1 MAHDA
6 EAAPDSSWQQRAVD
20 RSLGTARARAV
31 SRSEQILAAARELMV
46 ESGGLDF
53 TVQDIVD
60 RSGLSLRS
68 FYKHFGGKDELLM
81 ALLEELLRE
90 FAGDLRAEVD
100 AQADPVD
107 RLKAYVGGFYRR
119 ASMASDHGGRA
130 IGTYHVRMLEL
141 RRSEFTQAIGPQMAL
156 LQEIVAEGIATGQ
169 FRRDLGAAETT
180 GLLTITLM
188 SMAQMR
194 VLDVDLVGAP
204 LSEQQL
210 WAWCALAVGIDP
222 SQIDPPSRRR
232 SPRAATSAAAP
243 STKATRTAK
252 PKAKAGAKATTAVR
266 TNGAKASAKP
276 AASAGKASSP
286 TRSARG

>member
-46 ESGGLDF
+46 ASGGLDF

-90 FAGDLRAEVD
+90 FAEDLRAEVD
-100 AQADPVD
+100 AEADPVD
-107 RLKAYVGGFYRR
+107 RLKAYVRGFYQR
-119 ASMASDHGGRA
+119 ASVASDHGGRA

-141 RRSEFTQAIGPQMAL
+141 RRSEFTQAIGPQIAL

-222 SQIDPPSRRR
+222 SQIDPPSRLR
-232 SPRAATSAAAP
+232 SPRGAAP
-243 STKATRTAK
+243 GTKPTRATKSKAK
-252 PKAKAGAKATTAVR
+252 PATKAGATVR
-266 TNGAKASAKP
+266 TNGSKASATSP
-276 AASAGKASSP
+276 AGKASSP
-286 TRSARG
+286 TRAARS